1 MKTKPF
7 LSFWQIWNLTFGFL
21 GIQFGFALQNANSS
35 RILQI
40 YGADV
45 EQLSLF
51 WLAAPLTGMI
61 IQPIIGH
68 YSDRTW
74 CRLGRRRP
82 FFLVGAILT
91 TIALVLMPNAGLF
104 LSPEASHA
112 ILSPVLIGA
121 GMLMMMDASINVTM
135 EPFRALVGDMLPDEQ
150 HTTGFSIQ
158 TFLIGIGAVVGSLL
172 PSIMNKMFGFSNT
185 AGAGEV
191 ADNVKMAFYVGAV
204 ILLSSVLWTIFKTKE
219 YSPEQMAEFQ
229 PVEKAAPTEKKNGF
243 VEILHDIVH
252 MPQIMLQLGLCQFFA
267 WFALYSMW
275 VYSTPAIAEHVY
287 GVTDPASSEYAMAGD
302 KVGELFGI
310 YNFVAMLFALML
322 IPIARH
328 LGRKMTHAICLCL
341 GGAGLISLYLLPD
354 TNWMIFSMIGIGIA
368 WASILAMPYAIL
380 SDSLPA
386 EKMGTYMGIFN
397 FFITIPQ
404 ITNGIIHGWIVRHV
418 YHGHAVFALLTGGIF
433 LFFAAAAVSVIKE
446 KKLAREKAVG

>member
-1 MKTKPF
+1 MKTKPS

-61 IQPIIGH
+61 IQPIVGH

-82 FFLVGAILT
+82 FFLVGAVLT
-91 TIALVLMPNAGLF
+91 AIALILMPNAGLF
-104 LSPEASHA
+104 LSPGAEAA
-112 ILSPVLIGA
+112 LLSPVLIGA
-121 GMLMMMDASINVTM
+121 GMLMIMDASINITM

-158 TFLIGIGAVVGSLL
+158 TFLIGVGAVVGSLL
-172 PSIMNKMFGFSNT
+172 PSIMNKGFGLSNI
-185 AGAGEV
+185 AAAGEV
-191 ADNVKMAFYVGAV
+191 ADNVKFAFYAGAA
-204 ILLSSVLWTIFKTKE
+204 ILLASVLWTIFKTKE
-219 YSPEQMAEFQ
+219 YSPAEMAAFKPAGTVAQE
-229 PVEKAAPTEKKNGF
+229 AKKNGF
-243 VEILHDIVH
+243 VEIMHDILH
-252 MPQIMLQLGLCQFFA
+252 MPKIMLQLGLCQFFA
-267 WFALYSMW
+267 WFALFSMW

-287 GVTDPASSEYAMAGD
+287 GATDPASAEYAMAGD

-310 YNFVAMLFALML
+310 YNFVAMLFALLL
-322 IPIARH
+322 IPIARR
-328 LGRKMTHAICLCL
+328 LGRKMTHSVCLSL
-341 GGAGLISLYLLPD
+341 GGAGLISLYLLND
-354 TNWMIFSMIGIGIA
+354 TGLMTVSMIGIGIA

-418 YHGHAVFALLTGGIF
+418 YGGHAVFALLTGGVF
-433 LFFAAAAVSVIKE
+433 LFFAAAAVCLVKE
-446 KKLAREKAVG
+446 KRPGV

>member
-68 YSDRTW
+68 YSDQTW
-74 CRLGRRRP
+74 CKLGRRRP

-91 TIALVLMPNAGLF
+91 AIALILMPNAGLF
-104 LSPEASHA
+104 LSPGQEAA

-121 GMLMMMDASINVTM
+121 GMLMIMDASINITM

-150 HTTGFSIQ
+150 HTMGFSIQ

-172 PSIMNKMFGFSNT
+172 PSIMHNVFGFDNT
-185 AGAGEV
+185 ALAGEV
-191 ADNVKMAFYVGAV
+191 ADNVKYAFYAGAG
-204 ILLSSVLWTIFKTKE
+204 ILLVCVLWTIFKTKE
-219 YSPEQMAEFQ
+219 YSPEEMAEFRLSGGEAI
-229 PVEKAAPTEKKNGF
+229 EKRSTNGGLG
-243 VEILHDIVH
+243 EILHDILH
-252 MPQIMLQLGLCQFFA
+252 MPKIMLQLGLCQFFA

-275 VYSTPAIAEHVY
+275 VYSTPAVAEHVY
-287 GVTDPASSEYAMAGD
+287 GATDPASADYALAGD
-302 KVGELFGI
+302 EVGQLFSV
-310 YNFVAMLFALML
+310 YNFVAMLFALLL
-322 IPIARH
+322 IPLANRI
-328 LGRKMTHAICLCL
+328 GRKLTHAVCLSL
-341 GGAGLISLYLLPD
+341 GGLGLVSLYFLD
-354 TNWMIFSMIGIGIA
+354 NTTAMYGSMIGIGIA

-404 ITNGIIHGWIVRHV
+404 ITNGLVHGWIVREF
-418 YHGHAVFALLTGGIF
+418 YHGHAVYALLTGGIF
-433 LFFAAAAVSVIKE
+433 LFLAALAVSAVKE
-446 KKLAREKAVG
+446 KKFAPHN